1 MRLNLPVS
9 VLGALLQLLPAS
21 AGAQMLSQDQRIR
34 VTVQQLELRRHAGR
48 LVWLDADSLI
58 LAGSGQRWVVPRH
71 LVTQVDSSRGEHGHA
86 LLGLAVGG
94 AVAFVVG
101 AILFS
106 PDSNACTGS
115 GDYAENCRLYRAG
128 IVVGGAGLGALVGAL
143 IRTEQWA
150 PVPLEAL
157 RFRGA
162 TN

>member
-21 AGAQMLSQDQRIR
+21 AGAQMLSQDQRI
-34 VTVQQLELRRHAGR
+34 L
-48 LVWLDADSLI
+48 

-150 PVPLEAL
+150 PVPLDAL
-157 RFRGA
+157 RFRGT

>member
-1 MRLNLPVS
+1 
-9 VLGALLQLLPAS
+9 
-21 AGAQMLSQDQRIR
+21 MLSQDQRIR
-34 VTVQQLELRRHAGR
+34 VTVQQLELRRHASR

-86 LLGLAVGG
+86 LLGLAV
-94 AVAFVVG
+94 
-101 AILFS
+101 
-106 PDSNACTGS
+106 
-115 GDYAENCRLYRAG
+115 
-128 IVVGGAGLGALVGAL
+128 AGLGALVGAL